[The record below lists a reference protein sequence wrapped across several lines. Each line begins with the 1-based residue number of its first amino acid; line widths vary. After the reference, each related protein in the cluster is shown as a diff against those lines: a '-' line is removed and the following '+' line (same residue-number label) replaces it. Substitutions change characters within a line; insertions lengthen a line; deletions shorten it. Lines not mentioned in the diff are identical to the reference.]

1 MCVRA
6 RASERVQMCMQRE
19 RGGEGERGRGI
30 AGGRGGGGGGEGEEW
45 GGEGDAALDRL
56 TSVEAS
62 KSGAPLSPPLSTA
75 CGEFKLV
82 GRAMVVLLT
91 ISPSTFS
98 ASATL
103 AM

>member
-1 MCVRA
+1 M
-6 RASERVQMCMQRE
+6 
-19 RGGEGERGRGI
+19 
-30 AGGRGGGGGGEGEEW
+30 GGGEGEER